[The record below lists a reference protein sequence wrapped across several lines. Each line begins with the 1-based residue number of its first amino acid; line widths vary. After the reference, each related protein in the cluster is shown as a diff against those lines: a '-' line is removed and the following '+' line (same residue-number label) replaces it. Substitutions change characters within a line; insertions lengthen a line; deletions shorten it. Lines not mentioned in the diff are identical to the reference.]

1 MKAIITLAALF
12 IVTPSYAQ
20 VNKCKNEK
28 GEIVYQQL
36 SCPKKNEERTIP
48 TVTPKNVVNE
58 GNEKTYTAKID
69 GKKSALN
76 AQEIN
81 AYFDKDVQRAI
92 KEKVEQDQIK
102 KTANNKKIM
111 AAINNADNLRA
122 CQKQGC
128 TSSTY
133 RGILIGMEKSTAQAL
148 MGNCTTTEIGP
159 YRYLSCYGNLNDG
172 GNVRAAQLQMTIE
185 VRYKNNG
192 SDQEDTVVS
201 LNVY

>member
-12 IVTPSYAQ
+12 ITAPSYAQ

-36 SCPKKNEERTIP
+36 SCPKKNEERIIP
-48 TVTPKNVVNE
+48 TVTPKTVVTE

-92 KEKVEQDQIK
+92 KEKAEQDQIK

-111 AAINNADNLRA
+111 AAINDADNLRA

-128 TSSTY
+128 TSNTY
-133 RGILIGMEKSTAQAL
+133 RGILIGMEKSTAQSL
-148 MGNCTTTEIGP
+148 MGNCRTTEIAS
-159 YRYLSCYGNLNDG
+159 YRYLTCFGLLNDG
-172 GNVRAAQLQMTIE
+172 GNIRNAQLQMTIE

-192 SDQEDTVVS
+192 SEQEDTVVG